1 MTHYMSSRELKAFRK
16 KLQRLQKR
24 YLPAGASMT
33 ITGTTTLWA
42 NMDTQVSQTQF
53 VSLLFIT
60 VFLALFLP
68 LIFGNLRLGMVGLL
82 VNVIPLA
89 VTLGCMSLLG
99 IKINMATALIGGISL
114 GLIVDDTIH
123 FICRVIHNKQQGST
137 IGQAVDEAAR
147 TIGNSIFRTSL
158 ILVVG
163 FSCMATSQFLPTAH
177 FGIFIS
183 LSIVLAL
190 FLDLICLPVLLKAFP
205 QLVQKTAIYRW
216 VRL

>member
-1 MTHYMSSRELKAFRK
+1 MTHYMSSRELQTFRENIH
-16 KLQRLQKR
+16 RLQKR
-24 YLPAGASMT
+24 YLPAGATMS

-60 VFLALFLP
+60 IFMAIFLP
-68 LIFGNLRLGMVGLL
+68 LIFGSIRLGLTGLL

-123 FICRVIHNKQQGST
+123 FICRVIHNKQNGAAT
-137 IGQAVDEAAR
+137 GQAVDEAAR
-147 TIGNSIFRTSL
+147 TIGNSIIRTSL
-158 ILVVG
+158 ILVIG

-183 LSIVLAL
+183 LAIVLAL
-190 FLDLICLPVLLKAFP
+190 FLDLICLPAVLKAFP
-205 QLVQKTAIYRW
+205 QLVQKTIIYRW
-216 VRL
+216 VKL